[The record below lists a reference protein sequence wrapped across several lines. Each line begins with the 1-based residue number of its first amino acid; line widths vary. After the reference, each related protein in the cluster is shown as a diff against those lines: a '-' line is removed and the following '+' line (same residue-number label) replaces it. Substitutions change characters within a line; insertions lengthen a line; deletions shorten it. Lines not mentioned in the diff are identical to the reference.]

1 MYDLAI
7 IGAGPAGIAAAR
19 AARSA
24 GLKTVLFER
33 SQDSFGGTCLN
44 RGCIPTKF
52 LLHNSKSGQS
62 WSQLKAQ
69 LKETI
74 GKIKSP
80 LIDSLKKNGL
90 DIVFGQVVF
99 QDKNTLDC
107 KGSKFSAK
115 NIIIASGSVPK
126 NIFKSGSVVLAE
138 EIFSRPDLADQV
150 LIVGAGYIG
159 IELASL
165 LNSLG
170 KRVRLIEKEDD
181 ILLGF
186 DSQLTRRLRVIL
198 EKRGIVIETGV
209 DSAKFDFDRFGLV
222 VSATGRTA
230 NLDSLNIENSQ
241 VSIDK
246 QGWIRTDEYLRSS
259 QGHIYAC
266 GDVTGKKLL
275 AYVAEY
281 QGNLC
286 VKNIT
291 GKNIRE
297 DYFGLPEAVFSKPQ
311 IARVGLLEK
320 EAEARGIKITIIK
333 SNFLRFSSS
342 YVYGDTDG
350 YIKVLVDQQG
360 KIIGAGIISET
371 AAELINTVSLAI
383 KNGLKLD
390 DLKQSLFIHPTISEI
405 IPLLFQ

>member
-80 LIDSLKKNGL
+80 LLDSLKKNGL
-90 DIVFGQVVF
+90 DIVFGQVIF

-107 KGSKFSAK
+107 KGRKFSAK

>member
-371 AAELINTVSLAI
+371 AAELINTV
-383 KNGLKLD
+383 
-390 DLKQSLFIHPTISEI
+390 
-405 IPLLFQ
+405 